1 MPGKYVK
8 SLLSNV
14 KNLQFVYF
22 YDKLYEIHN
31 ILPKIRGLATYEVNS
46 DENDTLA
53 NVASNIESFHLNNYK
68 IFNKDIKFKN
78 VKEICLEWPS

>member
-1 MPGKYVK
+1 MNNFFSDLPGKYVK

-31 ILPKIRGLATYEVNS
+31 ILPKNRGLATYEVNS
-46 DENDTLA
+46 DENDTLTI
-53 NVASNIESFHLNNYK
+53 ASIISR
-68 IFNKDIKFKN
+68 
-78 VKEICLEWPS
+78 